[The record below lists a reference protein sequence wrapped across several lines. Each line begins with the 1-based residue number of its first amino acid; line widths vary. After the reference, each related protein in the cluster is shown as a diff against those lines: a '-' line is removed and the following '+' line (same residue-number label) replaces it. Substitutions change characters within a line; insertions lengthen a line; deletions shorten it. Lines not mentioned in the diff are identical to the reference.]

1 MASPSSEHHPKLN
14 PVAPGAGKW
23 WDIRH
28 LRYLVQAGFGIFIII
43 LIYNRAVS
51 PLSGPAAPT
60 TPEAYCPLGSV
71 QQAITGARRW
81 LQKRIGAFDRFAAWL
96 SRMTKPAAFLD
107 RWLRY
112 AKYLV
117 LAWIVWGTIT
127 YGTMVFRDVDPWAA
141 LLNIVES
148 QAGIGFWVLIATLVA
163 SLFGDRPW
171 CRYLCPLGAI
181 TGGIGKLSLIK
192 VQREA
197 AACIGCNRCTRKC
210 PMDLPVHAKSRVAA
224 VECNMCLS
232 CIDVCPAKRALELR
246 FNLPWTRRDNQ
257 ASEGSAK

>member
-60 TPEAYCPLGSV
+60 TPEAYCPLGGFETLYRFLSSGGQFISHTHFSNLVMFIAILITAIFAKTFFCGWICPLGSV

-171 CRYLCPLGAI
+171 CRYLCPLGR
-181 TGGIGKLSLIK
+181 S
-192 VQREA
+192 E
-197 AACIGCNRCTRKC
+197 
-210 PMDLPVHAKSRVAA
+210 
-224 VECNMCLS
+224 E
-232 CIDVCPAKRALELR
+232 
-246 FNLPWTRRDNQ
+246 RR
-257 ASEGSAK
+257 